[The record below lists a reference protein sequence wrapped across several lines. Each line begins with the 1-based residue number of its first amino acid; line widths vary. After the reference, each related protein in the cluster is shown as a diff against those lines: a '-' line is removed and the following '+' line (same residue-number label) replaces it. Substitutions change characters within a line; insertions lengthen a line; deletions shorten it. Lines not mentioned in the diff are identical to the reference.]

1 MARAQVV
8 QTGIGWRRDQ
18 VLRVFHLLLL
28 PIRGTWCV
36 DVNGVTHEVTAPDG
50 GLFVPV
56 QNNRRLYTQSE
67 GTADYSHEA
76 VIVLIDP
83 LHFQWSQQVAL
94 VGNAGRTLAAGLWG
108 LSHVS
113 VNVSPDGSEIEN
125 NNSRELQSW
134 VDVSR
139 LAWDHCYIIACGHCA
154 AGRGPHSTNIN

>member
-1 MARAQVV
+1 MSDTDKPEAEGEGGDFDPNPTNTIQAPLDHRACAPLLVQGMARAQVV

-108 LSHVS
+108 VCRMSL
-113 VNVSPDGSEIEN
+113 
-125 NNSRELQSW
+125 
-134 VDVSR
+134 
-139 LAWDHCYIIACGHCA
+139 
-154 AGRGPHSTNIN
+154 